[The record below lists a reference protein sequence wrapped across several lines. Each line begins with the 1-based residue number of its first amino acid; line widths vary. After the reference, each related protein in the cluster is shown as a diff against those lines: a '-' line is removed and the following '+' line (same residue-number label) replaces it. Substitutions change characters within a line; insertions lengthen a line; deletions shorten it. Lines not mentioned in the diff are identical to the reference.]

1 MAAAAVT
8 ATAMATARVRAT
20 SMATLMEMPTAT
32 SMAIAAAEIDVAAA
46 IEKLVAKAGGKYKKI
61 RTGCP
66 PIWHKLRNDH
76 WRSKLF

>member
-1 MAAAAVT
+1 MAMA
-8 ATAMATARVRAT
+8 ATAMATAMVRAR

-66 PIWHKLRNDH
+66 PIWHKFRNDRWH
-76 WRSKLF
+76 SKSF